1 MATGNEVY
9 QQLIA
14 DATEAF
20 QYAERVL
27 EKARKG
33 RNPNGTYIAAT
44 ARPHAVRAA
53 EKQVAKAE
61 TALLAAYKT
70 ANDYDTKQKAKAERA
85 AERERVKAEL
95 AAERERV
102 KAERAADL
110 EATERAKAERAAERE
125 RAKAERAAEQE
136 RAKAERAAARERAK
150 AERAAAR
157 ERAKAER
164 AAEQERA
171 KRAKQGQRQPED
183 NEPPTSEPAAS
194 APPERSDILE
204 KIRQRREKLGAD
216 TTLEEQ
222 VLGGEGGGG
231 IRDVAQD
238 FISANRNLFDPNK
251 MSGLAAQE
259 LLEQA
264 VNLSEDALEARDAKE
279 ASYYLV
285 RLKSILNIAKQAK
298 GGTADAVASQIES
311 LIQPV
316 VETLK
321 KQSGFGARVKESVET
336 YARSIPERLL
346 AGIPV
351 VGGLLSDIARER
363 RESRDT
369 ESEFLGRIGK
379 RVSRRGAKTRTGYLD
394 FGGAFTG
401 RRAQS
406 SVIPFPPESSTPD
419 AGELSSPEY
428 GAQAESPLQGLD
440 DMAEAIGDKGSKD
453 PRTLVGLMALIAN
466 KLGIGG
472 GGLMS
477 MFGNQDGQ
485 GSGES
490 GGLMDTAIGMVGRRG
505 RTGRLLRTA
514 RLAPRLAGR
523 TIASTAGKVVSGG
536 RGLLS
541 SIGSGLSSAFGAVSG
556 AASRLN
562 PLNLLS
568 EGIRGSAK
576 TVGKALL
583 SAPGIGAL
591 LETAI
596 GAMDISSTKGNPNLS
611 PDEKKEMIGKQLVG
625 TIGGALGSIGGGVLA
640 GALGSVVPGAGTA
653 IGGIV
658 GSMGGAWLGRWLGEQ
673 LGEALGGRGIY
684 DLVESIPGLGSLI
697 SVEDGGANP
706 IDGEKSASNE
716 TGAVNGAGY
725 QGSVAPTSGA
735 GSEVGR
741 QTMAAGA
748 ARSELANA
756 TASTPAANSSVVA
769 TNNSRT
775 NVNNVTNNFNDDL
788 RIRNNEPTIKAFQMG
803 SIMPA

>member
-27 EKARKG
+27 EKAREG

-44 ARPHAVRAA
+44 ARPRAVRAA
-53 EKQVAKAE
+53 EKQVLNAE
-61 TALLAAYKT
+61 KKLLAAYKKAET
-70 ANDYDTKQKAKAERA
+70 YDQKQKAKAEKA
-85 AERERVKAEL
+85 AESLKVK
-95 AAERERV
+95 
-102 KAERAADL
+102 
-110 EATERAKAERAAERE
+110 TERASQAQA
-125 RAKAERAAEQE
+125 
-136 RAKAERAAARERAK
+136 
-150 AERAAAR
+150 
-157 ERAKAER
+157 
-164 AAEQERA
+164 
-171 KRAKQGQRQPED
+171 QRQQEAV
-183 NEPPTSEPAAS
+183 ELPTREPAAS
-194 APPERSDILE
+194 APSERSDILE

-222 VLGGEGGGG
+222 VLGEEGGGG

-238 FISANRNLFDPNK
+238 FISTNRNLFDPNK

-298 GGTADAVASQIES
+298 GGTANAVASQIES

-394 FGGAFTG
+394 FEGASTG
-401 RRAQS
+401 RRAMNAIASQS
-406 SVIPFPPESSTPD
+406 SVIPFPPQSRAPD

-428 GAQAESPLQGLD
+428 GAQAESPLQGLN

-490 GGLMDTAIGMVGRRG
+490 GGLMDTAIGMVGRRS

-523 TIASTAGKVVSGG
+523 AITSTAGKVVSGG

-596 GAMDISSTKGNPNLS
+596 GAMDISSTKGDPNLS

-697 SVEDGGANP
+697 SVAGG
-706 IDGEKSASNE
+706 ESAE
-716 TGAVNGAGY
+716 TTAAGS

-741 QTMAAGA
+741 QAMAAGT

-756 TASTPAANSSVVA
+756 AASTPAANSSVVA